1 MHGPVYN
8 NRRRLFLCSEPTA
21 DPFELRDDG
30 CPISIT
36 ADEEFVA
43 CHARLLRT
51 PLNSLSSIGIGD
63 ADGRNGL
70 QCLAEAL
77 LTLFLSVREVDSRKC
92 KRGWL
97 HGEPSGSLL
106 D

>member
-1 MHGPVYN
+1 VPTTATGYIFEPKTLFYTHGPVYN

-43 CHARLLRT
+43 RHARLLRT
-51 PLNSLSSIGIGD
+51 SLNSLSSIVLEMQTVET
-63 ADGRNGL
+63 ASN
-70 QCLAEAL
+70 
-77 LTLFLSVREVDSRKC
+77 V
-92 KRGWL
+92 
-97 HGEPSGSLL
+97 
-106 D
+106 

>member
-43 CHARLLRT
+43 RHARLLRIS
-51 PLNSLSSIGIGD
+51 LNSLSSIGIGD